1 MFRVPQTTSHLAM
14 EFTAL
19 QVNAY
24 LFSTDY
30 VNVRDIFPNL
40 PEKETANYE
49 NNSNYIETI

>member
-1 MFRVPQTTSHLAM
+1 M

-40 PEKETANYE
+40 PVKETANYE